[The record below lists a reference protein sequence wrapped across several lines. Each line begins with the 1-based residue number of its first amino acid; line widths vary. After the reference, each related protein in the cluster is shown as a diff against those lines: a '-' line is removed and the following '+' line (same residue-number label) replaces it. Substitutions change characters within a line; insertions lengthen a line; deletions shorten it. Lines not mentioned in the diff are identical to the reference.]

1 MFGGNISKS
10 AGCRS
15 MCCSILYLL
24 LGLRPLQGVT
34 LKTWHA
40 VNSRNSFNMPAN
52 DKATTPKCP
61 HEADVARYYGS
72 GRRGHD
78 WPLNDEVVGTISVSS
93 TVSVAYTLGCN
104 LGLRGFTTMVIGES
118 K

>member
-72 GRRGHD
+72 GRWAND
-78 WPLNDEVVGTISVSS
+78 WPVYIRRRHNPAGEVLHCAKCGKIWLNP
-93 TVSVAYTLGCN
+93 
-104 LGLRGFTTMVIGES
+104 F
-118 K
+118 